1 MSWFVLGLL
10 AVGLVIATLVAVQRR
25 LDLRGMHGT
34 VERRSEARE
43 TGAAKAQLQHP
54 VVDLSRCLGCAT
66 CVAACPEDGVLE
78 LVHGQAAVV
87 RGARCIGAG
96 ACERECPVDAIT
108 VTLTETEER
117 RDIPALS
124 PGLEAIGTP
133 GLFLAGEVTAHALIK
148 TAIDHGREVAAEV
161 AARMGDTKGTD
172 GEAYDLCIV
181 GAGPA
186 GLSASLEAKRRG
198 LTYVTI
204 DQAEEIG
211 GTVARYPR
219 RKLVTTQPIEIPL
232 YGRFRQTSY
241 EKEELVELWQRIAT
255 EQELVVHGGHT
266 FQGLDRG
273 EDGRFVVR
281 TDRGEI
287 SARHVC
293 LALGRRGA
301 PRKLGVPG
309 EELPKVAY
317 SLLDARSYAGRRCAV
332 VGGGDSAVEAA
343 VALAEQVGT
352 EVTLS
357 YRRAAFFRI
366 KAVNERRLE
375 EAVAAGRVRLALESQ
390 LVSINREHVELA
402 MADGSRQQVPNDD
415 VFIMAGG
422 LAPLEVLEASGV
434 SFDPAMRPKADP
446 IRERGT
452 GLALALGAACA
463 LTLLALAFAL
473 YHRDYYG
480 LPRFERPAHPKHE
493 LLRPGRGLG
502 LLMGIGAIGLV
513 VVNLLYL
520 VRRSPRFVARFAG
533 WPIGSLKVWM
543 TSHVATGVLAFLL
556 ALLHAAMAPRSTV
569 GSHALW
575 ALLALLV
582 TGAIGRYLYAWV
594 PRAANGRELEIDE
607 VRGQVASLSTEWDA
621 QHQGFGAEAR
631 ERIDA
636 LVQHGQWSTSFTGR
650 VKGALSGHREL
661 RVAVSEL
668 RSRGVALGLA
678 PDQIAGVLDVARR
691 AHRTATQ
698 AAHLED
704 VRAVLGSWRYL
715 HRWAAALMVL
725 LALFHIGHA
734 LVYGQMFTSP
744 DERVRAAIPVRPD
757 LAPDAPAAA
766 TPSDAPEAKR

>member
-10 AVGLVIATLVAVQRR
+10 TTVLALATLVAVQRR
-25 LDLRGMHGT
+25 KDLRRMRGA
-34 VERRSEARE
+34 VEERTELRE
-43 TGAAKAQLQHP
+43 TGGAAAKLQHP
-54 VVDLSRCLGCAT
+54 VVDLSRCLGCGT
-66 CVAACPEDGVLE
+66 CVAACPEDDVLE

-108 VTLTETEER
+108 VTIADADER
-117 RDIPALS
+117 RDIPALT

-148 TAIDHGREVAAEV
+148 TALDQGREVAAEV
-161 AARMGDTKGTD
+161 ASRVGDSRGAF
-172 GEAYDLCIV
+172 GEVVDLCVV

-186 GLSASLEAKRRG
+186 GLSASLEAKRLG
-198 LTYVTI
+198 LSCVTL
-204 DQAEEIG
+204 DQAEGIG

-232 YGRFRQTSY
+232 HGRVRRTSF
-241 EKEELVELWQRIAT
+241 EKEELVELWEGIAA
-255 EQELVVHGGHT
+255 EQDLEVRGGHT
-266 FQGLDRG
+266 FLGLSKNA
-273 EDGRFVVR
+273 DGRFVVR
-281 TDRGEI
+281 TDQGEVQ
-287 SARHVC
+287 ARHVC

-309 EELPKVAY
+309 EELAKVAY
-317 SLLDARSYAGRRCAV
+317 SLLDARSYVGRRVAV
-332 VGGGDSAVEAA
+332 IGGGDSAVEAA
-343 VALAEQVGT
+343 LALGEQAGT

-357 YRRAAFFRI
+357 YRRSAFFRI
-366 KAVNERRLE
+366 KGKNQQRLDAAVQE
-375 EAVAAGRVRLALESQ
+375 GRVQLALETE
-390 LVSINREHVELA
+390 LTHVRADAIDLRA
-402 MADGSRQQVPNDD
+402 ADGSVRALANDE
-415 VFIMAGG
+415 VFVMAGG

-434 SFDPAMRPKADP
+434 SFDPALRPRAEAAA
-446 IRERGT
+446 ERGT
-452 GLALALGAACA
+452 GLVPALAAALA
-463 LTLLALAFAL
+463 MTLLALAFAL
-473 YHRDYYG
+473 YHQDYYS
-480 LPRFERPAHPKHE
+480 LPRVDRPAHPKHE

-502 LLMGIGAIGLV
+502 LLLGLGSIGLV
-513 VVNLLYL
+513 AVNLLYL
-520 VRRSPRFVARFAG
+520 VRRSPRFALRFAHL
-533 WPIGSLKVWM
+533 PIGSLKGWM

-607 VRGQVASLSTEWDA
+607 VKGQLAALSVEWDA
-621 QHQGFGAEAR
+621 QRSGFGQEAR
-631 ERIDA
+631 ARIER
-636 LVQHGQWSTSFTGR
+636 LVDEGQWSSSFTGR
-650 VKGALSGHREL
+650 VRGALWGHREL
-661 RVAVSEL
+661 RVATAEL
-668 RSRGVALGLA
+668 RARGVALGLGA
-678 PDQIAGVLDVARR
+678 AQIADVLDVARR

-725 LALFHIGHA
+725 LALLHIGHA
-734 LVYGQMFTSP
+734 LLYGQMFTSQDGP
-744 DERVRAAIPVRPD
+744 TEPRVRASVPADPMVKSSSAE
-757 LAPDAPAAA
+757 AP
-766 TPSDAPEAKR
+766 R